1 MPRNLIS
8 YLREIY
14 MQERRKLTRTRVL
27 KGAKM
32 LLGKSSVIDCVARD
46 LTNSGAGLQVPNTSG
61 LPDTLNLS
69 LDAGHSIRPCRLV
82 WRKLNKTGVEF
93 L

>member
-1 MPRNLIS
+1 
-8 YLREIY
+8 

-27 KGAKM
+27 KRAKM

-46 LTNSGAGLQVPNTSG
+46 LTSSGAGLQVSNTNG
-61 LPDTLNLS
+61 LPETLDLT
-69 LDAGHSIRPCRLV
+69 LDAGHSVRPCRFV
-82 WRKLNKTGVEF
+82 WRKLDKAGVKF

>member
-1 MPRNLIS
+1 
-8 YLREIY
+8 

-32 LLGKSSVIDCVARD
+32 LLGKSSAIDCAARD
-46 LTNSGAGLQVPNTSG
+46 LTNSGAGLQVPNTNG
-61 LPDTLNLS
+61 LFETLDLT
-69 LDAGHSIRPCRLV
+69 LDGGHSIRPCRIV
-82 WRKLNKTGVEF
+82 WWKVNKAGVEF

>member
-1 MPRNLIS
+1 
-8 YLREIY
+8 

-32 LLGKSSVIDCVARD
+32 LFGKLSVIDCVVRN
-46 LTNSGAGLQVPNTSG
+46 LTNSGAGLEVPNTSG
-61 LPDTLNLS
+61 LPETFDLT
-69 LDAGHSIRPCRLV
+69 LDAGHSTRPSRFV
-82 WRKLNKTGVEF
+82 WRKLNKAGVKF

>member
-1 MPRNLIS
+1 M
-8 YLREIY
+8 E
-14 MQERRKLTRTRVL
+14 ERRKISRTRVL

-46 LTNSGAGLQVPNTSG
+46 LTNSGAGLQVPSAND
-61 LPDTLNLS
+61 LPESLDLT
-69 LDAGHSIRPCRLV
+69 LDAGRSIRRCRLV
-82 WRKLNKTGVEF
+82 WRKITKVGVEF

>member
-1 MPRNLIS
+1 
-8 YLREIY
+8 
-14 MQERRKLTRTRVL
+14 MQERRKVTRTRVL

-46 LTNSGAGLQVPNTSG
+46 LTNSGAGLQVPGTDE
-61 LPDTLNLS
+61 LPESLDLT
-69 LDAGHSIRPCRLV
+69 LDAGLTIRRCRLA
-82 WRKLNKTGVEF
+82 WRKLNKAGVEF

>member
-1 MPRNLIS
+1 
-8 YLREIY
+8 

-46 LTNSGAGLQVPNTSG
+46 LTNKGAGLDVQNTIG
-61 LPDTLNLS
+61 LPETVDLT
-69 LDAGHSIRPCRLV
+69 LDAGHSIRRSRLV
-82 WRKLNKTGVEF
+82 WRKLNKMGVEF